1 MYYIY
6 IFVFAAAKVLSDPPH
21 LRPHVP
27 RAHCSTTG
35 PSCSCVHVYI
45 YIYTTVALRNASRRL
60 FSPDDL
66 APSFKEPAAIIGH
79 ASVLLCITR
88 LSLVM
93 SAGTPITKPSG
104 IRDFLCGL
112 LAYRRK

>member
-1 MYYIY
+1 MHVYIH
-6 IFVFAAAKVLSDPPH
+6 INK
-21 LRPHVP
+21 
-27 RAHCSTTG
+27 
-35 PSCSCVHVYI
+35 YI
-45 YIYTTVALRNASRRL
+45 YIYTTVALRNEIRRL

-88 LSLVM
+88 FSLVM

-112 LAYRRK
+112 LAHRKK